1 MELGV
6 DVKMNQIIPPF
17 PRQSKLE
24 VCANNC
30 KAKKLPAVLSRR
42 ARGQC

>member
-1 MELGV
+1 MGV
-6 DVKMNQIIPPF
+6 DVRMNQIILPF

-30 KAKKLPAVLSRR
+30 NVKKLPAVLSRR
-42 ARGQC
+42 VRGQY